1 MKKILF
7 LATFLIAGSIGY
19 AQTKD
24 NSKIVEA
31 SCGQCN
37 FGLKDKKGC
46 DLAVRIEGKAYF
58 VTGTSIDKH
67 GDAHAKDGFC
77 NVVRKAKVTGDV
89 IDNNFVATSFVLLPV
104 EKNKQK

>member
-1 MKKILF
+1 MLP
-7 LATFLIAGSIGY
+7 AP
-19 AQTKD
+19 
-24 NSKIVEA
+24 
-31 SCGQCN
+31 
-37 FGLKDKKGC
+37 
-46 DLAVRIEGKAYF
+46 GKAYF

-89 IDNNFVATSFVLLPV
+89 VDNNFVATSFVLLPVVATSFVLLPV